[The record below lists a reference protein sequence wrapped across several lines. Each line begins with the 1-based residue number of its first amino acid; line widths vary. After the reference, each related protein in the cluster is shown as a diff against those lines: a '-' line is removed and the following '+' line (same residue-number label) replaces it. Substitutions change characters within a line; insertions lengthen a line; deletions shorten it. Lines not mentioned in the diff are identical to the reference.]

1 MLKTFLRLAAVSA
14 FAGFAGPALAQATL
28 NLITSYPKGA
38 FLNEPMLRF
47 VDEVNERGK
56 GVVRVRVVGGPEVT
70 PVSEQYG
77 SVQRGINHM
86 YYGSISYFQGQIDE
100 SRAFVIGEYDVMELR
115 KRGAIDT
122 MARYF
127 ERKPKLHYLG
137 YFGSG
142 YTFYIY
148 LNKEPKR
155 TAEGVDL
162 TGFRVR
168 GPSIWQPVIANLKA
182 TPVNVEV
189 GEIYEALE
197 RGTVDGIGWLDIG
210 LSDFS
215 WQKHLKYR
223 ITPNFWRGDV
233 SVVVQLQAWN
243 ALPQQAKDILTQAAL
258 KYEPIAHSMLR
269 GRADDELKKLRA
281 AGVQDIELKGAA
293 RESQHRAATEALWKI
308 IEEKS
313 GKETRAELESA
324 FTRKGK

>member
-1 MLKTFLRLAAVSA
+1 MLKTILRPLAALALAAV
-14 FAGFAGPALAQATL
+14 AGHVLAQATL
-28 NLITSYPKGA
+28 NLISSYPKGA
-38 FLNEPMLRF
+38 FLNEPMLKY
-47 VDEVNERGK
+47 VEEVNERGK
-56 GVVRVRVVGGPEVT
+56 AVVRIRVVGGPEVT

-77 SVQRGINHM
+77 SVQRGINQM
-86 YYGSISYFQGQIDE
+86 YYGSISYFQSQIDE
-100 SRAFVIGEYDVMELR
+100 SRAFVLSEYDVTDLR
-115 KRGAIDT
+115 KRGAIDV
-122 MARYF
+122 MAKYF
-127 ERKPKLHYLG
+127 EKKPKLHYLA

-155 TAEGVDL
+155 TADGVDL

-233 SVVVQLQAWN
+233 SIVVQLAAWN
-243 ALPQQAKDILTQAAL
+243 A
-258 KYEPIAHSMLR
+258 
-269 GRADDELKKLRA
+269 
-281 AGVQDIELKGAA
+281 
-293 RESQHRAATEALWKI
+293 
-308 IEEKS
+308 
-313 GKETRAELESA
+313 
-324 FTRKGK
+324 